1 MDREKEEKRKRGE
14 WDYCGES
21 GEWYWTGETEPKDV
35 DQFCSR
41 GMTME
46 EKIAFRKFE
55 DKMMEDMERQRKM
68 EREEKRKQ
76 MKEKQ
81 KQEMNTPLEPLPERE
96 LCKYEIIREEII
108 RERMEAMKK
117 CNFFKDL
124 NEMKF
129 KMGIM
134 NEVNEEREMKK
145 KKNTKS
151 DKKKKKTKKAEN
163 SFVSEARIKLGEENE
178 DKVPEFD
185 GDGDT

>member
-1 MDREKEEKRKRGE
+1 
-14 WDYCGES
+14 
-21 GEWYWTGETEPKDV
+21 
-35 DQFCSR
+35 
-41 GMTME
+41 
-46 EKIAFRKFE
+46 
-55 DKMMEDMERQRKM
+55 MERQRKM

-76 MKEKQ
+76 MQEKQ
-81 KQEMNTPLEPLPERE
+81 KQEMNTLLEPLPERE

-151 DKKKKKTKKAEN
+151 DKKKKKTKKTSIKHQFQEKSEECQIQYRKQAEN

-185 GDGDT
+185 RDGDT